1 MARVEGKIALVVGA
15 GGGIGGAGA
24 EGLAGEGAAVVCAD
38 IDELMAKATAARIR
52 AVGGCANVLG
62 LDVRDR
68 QAVDAAVAAAANEF
82 GRLDVLLDC
91 AGVSQTASFL
101 DLDPG
106 EWDRIIAGQ
115 AAARQMVGE
124 GDGGSFINGPRSS
137 PKSSAPAAPP
147 MSLRRAAAGR

>member
-1 MARVEGKIALVVGA
+1 MLGVLRAKARRW
-15 GGGIGGAGA
+15 
-24 EGLAGEGAAVVCAD
+24 VCAD
-38 IDELMAKATAARIR
+38 IDELMAKATAASIR
-52 AVGGCANVLG
+52 AVGACANVLG

-68 QAVDAAVAAAANEF
+68 QEVDAAVAAAVKLV
-82 GRLDVLLDC
+82 RPPRC
-91 AGVSQTASFL
+91 AARRGVSLSASFL

>member
-1 MARVEGKIALVVGA
+1 MGRVEGKIALVVGA

-24 EGLAGEGAAVVCAD
+24 GGLAGEGAAVVCAD
-38 IDELMAKATAARIR
+38 IDELMVKATAVSIR
-52 AVGGCANVLG
+52 AVGACANVLG

-68 QAVDAAVAAAANEF
+68 QAVDAAVAAAVKLV
-82 GRLDVLLDC
+82 RPPRC
-91 AGVSQTASFL
+91 AARRGVSLSASFL

-147 MSLRRAAAGR
+147 MSLRRTAAGR